1 MQGNQFFPGIGFYRF
16 LVLVLLLY
24 TLTPATAQQGQTI
37 AGDFA
42 GTLGSLHIKLH
53 VRIDPAGNV
62 SATLDSTDQGAF
74 GIPCTDV
81 HLDGQSL
88 SFSVPEVH
96 GTWKGAVTDDGLD
109 GESDQGAPRPL
120 YFAREA
126 ATTAATPSAVDGIW
140 LGTLNTDNRPLR
152 IQLHVHSDANGK
164 EFCTVDS
171 LDRRAM
177 GLVCAKVRFASTSFS
192 FELPAVRESWTGTL
206 SENGNVLSGVWNQG
220 NPQPLILARQS
231 SALAAAPRVAFDPA
245 MPPVSVVDLKSVL
258 DNDLAAAL
266 QDGQLAPST
275 ATGISIGVIQHGVR
289 RVFSYGAAKPDS
301 VFEIGSI
308 TKTFTGLI
316 LQLVQQGNV
325 HLDDPVRTLFP
336 AGTFAKP
343 EGDEITLLDLVT
355 QHSGLP
361 LMPDNLTPADPS
373 NPYADYGSSNLYA
386 FLAKQTVAKPA
397 KPDFLYSNLGFGLLG
412 QALAVHSSLSYPDLL
427 KKQVTDPLGLK
438 DTTVSLSS
446 DQLARFIPGH
456 SADHR
461 PAHAWDLDALA
472 GAGAIR
478 STAPDMLEYLEVNLH
493 PEAIKADITS
503 EPGSTLAAA
512 LMQQHVLRADAG
524 GTGMKI
530 GFAWLF
536 DVKAGNYW
544 HNGGTGGYSS
554 FAFFNPQTD
563 SAAIVLANNSPDH
576 TGSFADRLGEHII
589 ERLTGKPAVS
599 LAN

>member
-16 LVLVLLLY
+16 LVSVLLLY

-74 GIPCTDV
+74 VHPCTDV

-220 NPQPLILARQS
+220 NPQPLILAWS

-258 DNDLAAAL
+258 DSDLAAAL

-275 ATGISIGVIQHGVR
+275 ATGISIGVCNTSA
-289 RVFSYGAAKPDS
+289 VFSATVLPNPTPCSKLAQSLRLSPAS
-301 VFEIGSI
+301 PSFNSSSRA
-308 TKTFTGLI
+308 TFTWMIPFAHSSRQGL
-316 LQLVQQGNV
+316 LPNLRVM
-325 HLDDPVRTLFP
+325 RSRSST
-336 AGTFAKP
+336 
-343 EGDEITLLDLVT
+343 LVT

-446 DQLARFIPGH
+446 DQLTRFIPGH